1 MDDPGRI
8 VICAIVKQEDPYI
21 HEWIQYHLKLG
32 VNHIYI
38 YDNHYISHYH
48 ALAEMYKGAVTVFHL
63 PGYCMQMTAYATFLQ
78 YARELPMSEKPTW
91 VAFIDVD
98 EFIVIRASASAS
110 ASPVPSSSSSLRS
123 SPIHSL
129 LTTAGPAR
137 GALGLN
143 WVLFGNNYQEI
154 HDPTRGVLER
164 FTRRQVGV
172 NPHIKSI
179 VRLDDVRQ
187 MVSPHHAEFLDSE
200 VRTRDCRGNPI
211 DGPYHPEGDD
221 SVACIHHYFTK
232 SNEEFFRKCARGRA
246 DIYAYRDFTEDFAR
260 HNFNDLEDESAFVF
274 LHKN

>member
-1 MDDPGRI
+1 MDDQKRI

-21 HEWIQYHLKLG
+21 HEWIQYHLKMG
-32 VNHIYI
+32 FNHIYL
-38 YDNHYISHYH
+38 YDNHYLSHYH
-48 ALAEMYKGAVTVFHL
+48 TLAEHYKGRVSVFHL
-63 PGYCMQMTAYATFLQ
+63 PGYCMQMTAYFHFIQ
-78 YARELPMSEKPTW
+78 YARTLPVAEKPTW

-98 EFIVIRASASAS
+98 EFIVVRDSLRSS
-110 ASPVPSSSSSLRS
+110 SSSSSLRS
-123 SPIHSL
+123 SIHSL
-129 LTTAGPAR
+129 LATVGPVR

-143 WVLFGNNYQEI
+143 WVLFGNNHQET

-164 FTRRQVGV
+164 FTRRQIGV

-179 VRLDDVRQ
+179 VRLEDLKE
-187 MVSPHHAEFLDSE
+187 MVSPHHAEFWEPE
-200 VRTRDCRGNPI
+200 VGTWDCQGNRV
-211 DGPYHPEGDD
+211 DGPYHPKGDD

-260 HNFNDLEDESAFVF
+260 HNFNDQEDDSAFVF

>member
-1 MDDPGRI
+1 MDDRTRI

-32 VNHIYI
+32 FNHIYI

-63 PGYCMQMTAYATFLQ
+63 PGYYMQMTAYAMFLD
-78 YARELPMSEKPTW
+78 YARELPPLEKPTW

-98 EFIVIRASASAS
+98 EFIVVRDSSAVASSS
-110 ASPVPSSSSSLRS
+110 VPSSSTSSS
-123 SPIHSL
+123 IHSL
-129 LTTAGPAR
+129 LAKVGSPR

-143 WVLFGNNYQEI
+143 WVLFGNNYQET

-187 MVSPHHAEFLDSE
+187 MVSPHHAEFLE
-200 VRTRDCRGNPI
+200 PGVGTRDCRGMPI
-211 DGPYHPEGDD
+211 VGPYHPDGDD
-221 SVACIHHYFTK
+221 SIACIHHYFTK

-246 DIYAYRDFTEDFAR
+246 DISTYRNFDEDFGR
-260 HNFNDLEDESAFVF
+260 HNFNDQEDDSAFVF